1 MSTYQTVTTIRNLQ
15 EFRFL
20 ELCDPANWVDLIITS
35 GDKESLTITG
45 PAKIASRIKTKVEQD
60 TLVISLGGG
69 LIDKIL
75 DALTTSLT
83 RSKVTYHLTVRR
95 LDEIDLCG
103 LIRVDTAGI
112 ETAKPI
118 IRRLAPPP
126 IPMRTPLPFR

>member
-1 MSTYQTVTTIRNLQ
+1 MSTYQTVTTTRDLE

-20 ELCDPANWVDLIITS
+20 ELCDSANFVDLVITS
-35 GDKESLTITG
+35 GGKESITITG
-45 PAKIASRIKTKVEQD
+45 PAKIVSRIETKVKQD

-83 RSKVTYHLTVRR
+83 RSKVSYHLTVRR

-103 LIRVDTAGI
+103 LIRVDTSGI

-118 IRRLAPPP
+118 IRRLGPPP
-126 IPMRTPLPFR
+126 FPMRTPLPFR

>member
-1 MSTYQTVTTIRNLQ
+1 MSTVQTVTTTRNLR

-20 ELCDPANWVDLIITS
+20 ELCDPTNWVDLIITS
-35 GDKESLTITG
+35 GGKESITITG
-45 PAKIASRIKTKVEQD
+45 PAKIVSRIETKVEQD

-83 RSKVTYHLTVRR
+83 RSKVTYQLTVRR

-103 LIRVDTAGI
+103 LIRVDIAGI

-118 IRRLAPPP
+118 IRRLGPPP
-126 IPMRTPLPFR
+126 FPMRTPIPFR